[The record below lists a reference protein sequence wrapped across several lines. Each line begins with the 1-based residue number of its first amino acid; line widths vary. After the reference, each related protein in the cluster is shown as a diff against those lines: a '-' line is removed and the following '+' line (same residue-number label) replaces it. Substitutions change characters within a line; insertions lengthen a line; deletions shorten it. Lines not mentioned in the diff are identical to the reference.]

1 MKLFSYS
8 ILTATLEFL
17 MFSLTQKS
25 YFKPSHPLTQ
35 LQILVKYSK
44 NYWKCQKTR
53 SEVPEKCHVVFSFSN
68 LDTEW
73 QNYKNLP
80 IFFQG
85 NKKFTF
91 VLQYNKL
98 RT

>member
-44 NYWKCQKTR
+44 NY
-53 SEVPEKCHVVFSFSN
+53 
-68 LDTEW
+68 
-73 QNYKNLP
+73 
-80 IFFQG
+80 
-85 NKKFTF
+85 
-91 VLQYNKL
+91 
-98 RT
+98 